1 MSNNKKHQLGIEIVK
16 KLRNEGY
23 QAYFAGG
30 CVRDMLIGRKAK
42 DYDVATNAVPSQVLE
57 LFPRTLEIG
66 AQFGVIIV
74 VKNKATVEVATFR
87 SEEKYEDGRHPEK
100 VKFTNV
106 REDAL
111 RRDFTING
119 LYYDPIEDKVMDFVN
134 GQADIKRKIIR
145 AIGNPQERFTED
157 YLRILRAIRF
167 SSQLDFEI
175 EDETFK
181 AVVANAEMLKN
192 ISKERIAAELEG
204 ILTSDGRI
212 KGIELLLK
220 SKIDSIIF
228 KGISSQN
235 IKDSLATLGAIE
247 NNISLTLALAA
258 ILSRCNIKIAICN
271 CKSFKLSNHQLKEIK
286 FVLENIN
293 VLNSDISLSRLK
305 CLLKEDAFK
314 KLCQLQKAIIKALD
328 LPSKKFEAT
337 IKRAAEIPSDKISP
351 VPLLNGNEIMAMGVQ
366 GGPELGLLAKKMY
379 HAQLEE
385 DITTPEQARRWINK
399 RLKKIGL

>member
-1 MSNNKKHQLGIEIVK
+1 MSNNKKHQLGIDIIR
-16 KLRNEGY
+16 KLRNKGY

-42 DYDVATNAVPSQVLE
+42 DYDVATNAMPSQVVE
-57 LFPRTLEIG
+57 LFPKTLEIG
-66 AQFGVIIV
+66 AQFGVIMV

-87 SEEKYEDGRHPEK
+87 SEEKYEDGRHPGEI
-100 VKFTNV
+100 KFTNV

-134 GQADIKRKIIR
+134 GQADLKRKIIR

-228 KGISSQN
+228 RGISSQN

-247 NNISLTLALAA
+247 NSIGFTLALAA
-258 ILSRCNIKIAICN
+258 IFSRCSIKIAICN
-271 CKSFKLSNHQLKEIK
+271 CKSLKLSNHQLKEIK
-286 FVLENIN
+286 FMLENIN
-293 VLNSDISLSRLK
+293 MLNSDISLSRLK
-305 CLLKEDAFK
+305 CLLKEDVS
-314 KLCQLQKAIIKALD
+314 I
-328 LPSKKFEAT
+328 
-337 IKRAAEIPSDKISP
+337 
-351 VPLLNGNEIMAMGVQ
+351 V
-366 GGPELGLLAKKMY
+366 
-379 HAQLEE
+379 
-385 DITTPEQARRWINK
+385 IN
-399 RLKKIGL
+399 R